1 MEKYNSQKEASI
13 GFFLGVN
20 PKLTLRKALKQKI
33 DEICLWLDFN
43 DEDTKKLMRDI
54 TTETNKIQELV
65 IPAFDIYTKNLVK
78 ELKTIELHLTFTK
91 SERLQTTQPF

>member
-20 PKLTLRKALKQKI
+20 PKLTLRKALKQTI

-65 IPAFDIYTKNLVK
+65 IPAFDIYNK
-78 ELKTIELHLTFTK
+78 EFG
-91 SERLQTTQPF
+91 